1 MTPLAPEE
9 HNAHAWAPDP
19 ATVPTLSPPCC
30 HRLQRPSRTVAALLL
45 GLDCQAL
52 LVCFPEVPP
61 KSSPASP
68 PLTQAE
74 RGSKLRGGG
83 GLQEAGVPRPRWLS
97 PQVPLQALS
106 WPWCGSARWC
116 CPARWRVSRLCPFPG
131 GGMDWP
137 DQCQQHHS
145 DAQRLPAS
153 GRPALS
159 LEPPLPCPR
168 VPLCGPELPGAGGPR
183 CNWQVSDWAAPV
195 RVRGDDSAWG
205 YPQMATTGHR
215 IAQGGLGSVDLAI
228 RHSMHRA

>member
-19 ATVPTLSPPCC
+19 ATVPTLPPPCC

-116 CPARWRVSRLCPFPG
+116 SPPPISSLHPFPDQFGIFPLSTFRFKVSRCAVRTRSWLELT
-131 GGMDWP
+131 
-137 DQCQQHHS
+137 S
-145 DAQRLPAS
+145 T
-153 GRPALS
+153 LS
-159 LEPPLPCPR
+159 VLLF
-168 VPLCGPELPGAGGPR
+168 
-183 CNWQVSDWAAPV
+183 
-195 RVRGDDSAWG
+195 SAVI
-205 YPQMATTGHR
+205 P
-215 IAQGGLGSVDLAI
+215 GLGGKKGI
-228 RHSMHRA
+228 KQI